1 MQKKVRESL
10 VYIEQRSNILHN
22 FTQQQLPFKG
32 DSMEKDNKQYIEFLI
47 YNEEHMQKIHSLEV
61 LHWEIKL
68 EGLDFQIYDRVNQLP
83 QLIKE
88 VKTLV
93 ESNYY
98 YDPKIDVLGTIGKAW
113 DNLILWENLFSPK
126 MIAFA
131 IEDEIEKRKK
141 RKRKYSEM
149 WIKLEELG
157 LVEKLNENPS
167 TLS

>member
-1 MQKKVRESL
+1 
-10 VYIEQRSNILHN
+10 
-22 FTQQQLPFKG
+22 
-32 DSMEKDNKQYIEFLI
+32 MEKEKKQYIEFLI
-47 YNEEHMQKIHSLEV
+47 YNEEHMQIIHRLDA

-68 EGLDFQIYDRVNQLP
+68 EGLDFQVYDRVNQLP
-83 QLIKE
+83 NLIKE

-141 RKRKYSEM
+141 RKRKYSDM
-149 WIKLEELG
+149 WMKLEELG
-157 LVEKLNENPS
+157 LVEKKNETPS